1 MDQDSNDNSIN
12 NDIIEQI
19 LEAEAIPNLNELKA
33 EIRAEVR
40 TEVIA
45 ELKEEL
51 RAQIRGEFQG
61 QLDDLKSNEG
71 KKAFK
76 CTAEANIED
85 MDTESL
91 PSPQNDEGVHE
102 HKKQFKCSF
111 CDYCCSLK
119 GNLNKHIASI
129 HEGKKP
135 FKCTICDYSCS
146 QKGNLTKHI
155 T

>member
-1 MDQDSNDNSIN
+1 MSELNKELEIKTEPMDQDSNDNSIN

-85 MDTESL
+85 MDTESICEVADL
-91 PSPQNDEGVHE
+91 EVEIEGPE
-102 HKKQFKCSF
+102 YI
-111 CDYCCSLK
+111 DLE
-119 GNLNKHIASI
+119 HIAKIS
-129 HEGKKP
+129 
-135 FKCTICDYSCS
+135 F
-146 QKGNLTKHI
+146 
-155 T
+155 